1 MKDFKTPEAPERTP
15 YLQKINFLKNFFR
28 FLSRF
33 GSSEAIESGAY
44 LDNRTVYGFWT
55 FWGKYFMAQIRHG
68 Q

>member
-44 LDNRTVYGFWT
+44 LDNRTVYGF
-55 FWGKYFMAQIRHG
+55 
-68 Q
+68 